1 MKRKETKGRELFLH
15 ARYPRHSNK
24 LAQNRRLNSA
34 FSMWLRVEYME
45 LRKFAAVSYRTEIT
59 GLGVAFPQLSN
70 FQGHTPT
77 ALGNN
82 ILTA

>member
-1 MKRKETKGRELFLH
+1 
-15 ARYPRHSNK
+15 
-24 LAQNRRLNSA
+24 
-34 FSMWLRVEYME
+34 MWLRVEYME